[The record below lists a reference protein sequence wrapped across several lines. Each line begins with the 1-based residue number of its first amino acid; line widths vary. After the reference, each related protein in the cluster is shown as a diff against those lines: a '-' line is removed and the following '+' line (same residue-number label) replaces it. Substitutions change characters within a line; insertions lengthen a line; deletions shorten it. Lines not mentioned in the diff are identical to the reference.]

1 MEINGGRWNNFIY
14 MFNSFQNLKKHS
26 SSPQLLPF
34 WFFGGLIIAQIVFNM
49 LWIIWPLNWFINI
62 ALIFFYLAMMVI
74 LLGAVDMASRLDLER
89 NQINAMISSI
99 NDPAIS
105 YTENFEI
112 ILVNKAM
119 EKFIGI
125 SKKELLGK
133 NITPELSN
141 DARYGLLS
149 KLIFPSLAPVV
160 LEKSV
165 DTYPEKIKVKFYQP
179 KELILEI
186 ITTKVIDEKGKTYGF
201 LRIIHDLTKE
211 ELLRK
216 TQSDFITIVAH
227 QLRTPLSGLSWVLEI
242 LAKKEMGSLTSE
254 QEKLID
260 DGKRAM
266 KESLKTVEDL
276 LNVAQIE
283 EGRFGFQFSM
293 ADIEKIIEDV
303 LIKFEPVSK
312 MDDIKLVFHRPE
324 FQLKQFVMDSLRIKL
339 VLEILV
345 DNAIKYN
352 VKNGEVRIKID
363 PWEGKP
369 FILIS
374 VEDTGT
380 GISREDSLRLFT
392 KFFRSKS
399 ALKGQTSGI
408 GLGLYLAKNIID
420 RHGGKIWAK
429 SALGRGSIF
438 TFSLPIDS
446 DYIPSQ

>member
-1 MEINGGRWNNFIY
+1 MSNF
-14 MFNSFQNLKKHS
+14 FQNLKKHS

-34 WFFGGLIIAQIVFNM
+34 WFFGGLVIAQIVFNA

-62 ALIFFYLAMMVI
+62 ALIFFYLVMMVI
-74 LLGAVDMASRLDLER
+74 LLGAVDRASRLNLER

-141 DARYGLLS
+141 DTRYGLLS

-179 KELILEI
+179 KELVLEI

-260 DGKRAM
+260 DGKKAM
-266 KESLKTVEDL
+266 QESLKTVEDL
-276 LNVAQIE
+276 LNAAQIE

-324 FQLKQFVMDSLRIKL
+324 FQLKPFVMDPLRIKL

-380 GISREDSLRLFT
+380 GISREDLPRLFT
-392 KFFRSKS
+392 KFFRSKA

-420 RHGGKIWAK
+420 RHGGKIWVK

-438 TFSLPIDS
+438 TFSLPTDP

>member
-1 MEINGGRWNNFIY
+1 MLNF
-14 MFNSFQNLKKHS
+14 FQKLNKHFS
-26 SSPQLLPF
+26 SSQLLPF
-34 WFFGGLIIAQIVFNM
+34 WFFGGLVIAQIVFNS
-49 LWIIWPLNWFINI
+49 LWVIWPLNWFINI
-62 ALIFFYLAMMVI
+62 ALIIFYLAMTVVFI
-74 LLGAVDMASRLDLER
+74 GAVDKISRLDLER
-89 NQINAMISSI
+89 NQINAMVSSI

-125 SKKELLGK
+125 SKKELIGK

-141 DARYGLLS
+141 DARFGLLS
-149 KLIFPSLAPVV
+149 KIIFPSLAPVV
-160 LEKSV
+160 LEKSI

-186 ITTKVIDEKGKTYGF
+186 ITTKVIDDKGNPYGF

-227 QLRTPLSGLSWVLEI
+227 QLRTPLSGLSWILEM
-242 LAKKEMGSLTSE
+242 LAKREVGSLTSE

-260 DGKRAM
+260 DGRKAM

-293 ADIEKIIEDV
+293 ADIEKIIENV
-303 LIKFEPVSK
+303 FIKFEPVAK
-312 MDDIKLVFHRPE
+312 INDVRLIFQRPE
-324 FQLKQFVMDSLRIKL
+324 FQLKPFVMDPLRVKL

-345 DNAIKYN
+345 DNGLKYN
-352 VKNGEVRIKID
+352 VKNGEVRVNIN
-363 PWEGKP
+363 PMEGKP

-374 VEDTGT
+374 VEDTGV
-380 GISREDSLRLFT
+380 GISREDLSRLFT
-392 KFFRSKS
+392 KFFRSKA

>member
-1 MEINGGRWNNFIY
+1 MLNF
-14 MFNSFQNLKKHS
+14 FQKLNKHF
-26 SSPQLLPF
+26 SSPQLLLF
-34 WFFGGLIIAQIVFNM
+34 WFFGGLVIAQVVFNS

-62 ALIFFYLAMMVI
+62 ALIIFYLAMTVVFI
-74 LLGAVDMASRLDLER
+74 GAVDKVSRLDLER
-89 NQINAMISSI
+89 NQVNAMVSSI

-125 SKKELLGK
+125 SKKELIGK

-141 DARYGLLS
+141 DARFGLLS
-149 KLIFPSLAPVV
+149 KIIFPSLAPVV
-160 LEKSV
+160 LEKSI
-165 DTYPEKIKVKFYQP
+165 DLYPEKIKVKFYQP

-186 ITTKVIDEKGKTYGF
+186 ITTKVIDDKGNTYGF

-227 QLRTPLSGLSWVLEI
+227 QLRTPLSGLSWILEM
-242 LAKKEMGSLTSE
+242 LAKKEVGSLTLE

-260 DGKRAM
+260 DGRKAM
-266 KESLKTVEDL
+266 GESLKTVEDL
-276 LNVAQIE
+276 LNAAQIE

-293 ADIEKIIEDV
+293 ADIQKTIENV
-303 LIKFEPVSK
+303 LIKFEPAAKINDV
-312 MDDIKLVFHRPE
+312 KLIFQRPE
-324 FQLKQFVMDSLRIKL
+324 FQLKPFVMDPLRIKL

-345 DNAIKYN
+345 DNALKYN
-352 VKNGEVRIKID
+352 VKNGEVRVRID
-363 PWEGKP
+363 PMEGKP
-369 FILIS
+369 FVLVS
-374 VEDTGT
+374 VEDTGV
-380 GISREDSLRLFT
+380 GISREDLSRLFT
-392 KFFRSKS
+392 KFFRSKA

-408 GLGLYLAKNIID
+408 GLGLYLAKNIIEG
-420 RHGGKIWAK
+420 HGGKIWVQ

-438 TFSLPIDS
+438 TFSLPIDP

>member
-1 MEINGGRWNNFIY
+1 MLNF
-14 MFNSFQNLKKHS
+14 FQKLNKHFS
-26 SSPQLLPF
+26 SSQLLLF
-34 WFFGGLIIAQIVFNM
+34 WFFGGLVIAQVIFNS

-62 ALIFFYLAMMVI
+62 ALIIFYLVI
-74 LLGAVDMASRLDLER
+74 AAIFIGAVDKVSRLDLER
-89 NQINAMISSI
+89 NQINAMVSSI

-112 ILVNKAM
+112 ILVNKSM

-125 SKKELLGK
+125 SKKELIGK

-141 DARYGLLS
+141 DARFGLLS
-149 KLIFPSLAPVV
+149 KIIFPSLAPVV
-160 LEKSV
+160 LEKSI
-165 DTYPEKIKVKFYQP
+165 DLYPEKIKVKFYQP

-186 ITTKVIDEKGKTYGF
+186 ITTKVIDDKGNTYGF

-227 QLRTPLSGLSWVLEI
+227 QLRTPLSGLSWILEM
-242 LAKKEMGSLTSE
+242 LAKKEVGSLTSD

-260 DGKRAM
+260 DGRKAM
-266 KESLKTVEDL
+266 EESLKTVEDL
-276 LNVAQIE
+276 LNAAQIE

-293 ADIEKIIEDV
+293 ADIQKTIENV
-303 LIKFEPVSK
+303 LIKFEPVAK
-312 MDDIKLVFHRPE
+312 INDVKLIFQRPE
-324 FQLKQFVMDSLRIKL
+324 FQLKPFVMDPLRIKL

-345 DNAIKYN
+345 DNGLKYN
-352 VKNGEVRIKID
+352 VKNGEVRIRID
-363 PWEGKP
+363 PMEGKP
-369 FILIS
+369 FVLIS
-374 VEDTGT
+374 VEDTGV
-380 GISREDSLRLFT
+380 GISREDLSRLFT
-392 KFFRSKS
+392 KFFRSKA

-408 GLGLYLAKNIID
+408 GLGLYLAKNIIE

-438 TFSLPIDS
+438 TFSLPIDP

>member
-1 MEINGGRWNNFIY
+1 MLNF
-14 MFNSFQNLKKHS
+14 FQKLNKHFS
-26 SSPQLLPF
+26 SSQLLPF
-34 WFFGGLIIAQIVFNM
+34 WFFGGLVIAQVVFNS

-62 ALIFFYLAMMVI
+62 ALIIFYLAMTVVFI
-74 LLGAVDMASRLDLER
+74 GAVDKISRLDLER
-89 NQINAMISSI
+89 NQINAMVSSI

-119 EKFIGI
+119 ERFIGI
-125 SKKELLGK
+125 SKKELIGK

-141 DARYGLLS
+141 DARFGLLS
-149 KLIFPSLAPVV
+149 KIIFPSLAPVV
-160 LEKSV
+160 LEKSI
-165 DTYPEKIKVKFYQP
+165 DLYPEKIKVKFYQP

-186 ITTKVIDEKGKTYGF
+186 TTTKVIDDKGNTYGF

-227 QLRTPLSGLSWVLEI
+227 QLRTPLSGLSWILEM
-242 LAKKEMGSLTSE
+242 LAKKEVGSLTSD

-260 DGKRAM
+260 DGRKAM
-266 KESLKTVEDL
+266 EESLKTVEDL
-276 LNVAQIE
+276 LNAAQIE

-293 ADIEKIIEDV
+293 ADIQKTIENV
-303 LIKFEPVSK
+303 LIKFEPVAK
-312 MDDIKLVFHRPE
+312 INDVKLIFQRPE
-324 FQLKQFVMDSLRIKL
+324 FQLKPFVMDPLRIKL

-345 DNAIKYN
+345 DNGLKYN
-352 VKNGEVRIKID
+352 VKNGEVRIRID
-363 PWEGKP
+363 PMEGKP
-369 FILIS
+369 FVLIS
-374 VEDTGT
+374 VEDTGV
-380 GISREDSLRLFT
+380 GISREDLSRLFT
-392 KFFRSKS
+392 KFFRSKA

-408 GLGLYLAKNIID
+408 GLGLYLAKNIIE

-438 TFSLPIDS
+438 TFSLPIDP

>member
-1 MEINGGRWNNFIY
+1 ML
-14 MFNSFQNLKKHS
+14 SFFQKLNKHF

-34 WFFGGLIIAQIVFNM
+34 WFFGGLLVTQIVFNS
-49 LWIIWPLNWFINI
+49 LWIIWPLNWLINI
-62 ALIFFYLAMMVI
+62 ALIISYLSITVL
-74 LLGAVDMASRLDLER
+74 LLGTVDKVSRLDLER
-89 NQINAMISSI
+89 NQINAMLGSI
-99 NDPAIS
+99 NDPAVS

-125 SKKELLGK
+125 SKKELIGK

-141 DARYGLLS
+141 DARFGLLS
-149 KLIFPSLAPVV
+149 KIIFPSLAPVV
-160 LEKSV
+160 LEKSI

-186 ITTKVIDEKGKTYGF
+186 ITTKVIDDKGKTYGF

-211 ELLRK
+211 EVLRK

-227 QLRTPLSGLSWVLEI
+227 QLRTPLSGLSWILEM
-242 LAKKEMGSLTSE
+242 LGKKELGPLTLE
-254 QEKLID
+254 QEKLIN
-260 DGKRAM
+260 DGRKAM

-276 LNVAQIE
+276 LNAAQIE
-283 EGRFGFQFSM
+283 EGRFGFQFST
-293 ADIEKIIEDV
+293 ADMQKIIENV
-303 LIKFEPVSK
+303 LIKFEPVAK
-312 MDDIKLVFHRPE
+312 INDIKLIFQRPE
-324 FQLKQFVMDSLRIKL
+324 FQLKPFVMDPLRIKL

-345 DNAIKYN
+345 DNALKYN
-352 VKNGEVRIKID
+352 VKNGEVRVKID
-363 PWEGKP
+363 PMEGRP

-374 VEDTGT
+374 VEDTGI
-380 GISREDSLRLFT
+380 GISREDLSRLFT
-392 KFFRSKS
+392 KFFRSKA

-408 GLGLYLAKNIID
+408 GLGLYLAKNIIQ

-438 TFSLPIDS
+438 TFSLPIDP

>member
-1 MEINGGRWNNFIY
+1 MLNF
-14 MFNSFQNLKKHS
+14 FQKLNKHF
-26 SSPQLLPF
+26 SSPQLSPF
-34 WFFGGLIIAQIVFNM
+34 WFFGGLVIAQIVFNS

-62 ALIFFYLAMMVI
+62 ALIIFYLSMTVVFV
-74 LLGAVDMASRLDLER
+74 GAVDKLSRLDLER
-89 NQINAMISSI
+89 NQINAMVGSI

-105 YTENFEI
+105 YTGNFEI

-125 SKKELLGK
+125 SKKELIGK

-141 DARYGLLS
+141 DDRYGLLS
-149 KLIFPSLAPVV
+149 KIIFPSLAPVV
-160 LEKSV
+160 LEKSIN
-165 DTYPEKIKVKFYQP
+165 TYPEKIKVKFYKP
-179 KELILEI
+179 KELIVEI
-186 ITTKVIDEKGKTYGF
+186 ITTKVMDDKGKTYGF

-211 ELLRK
+211 EMLRK

-227 QLRTPLSGLSWVLEI
+227 QLRTPLSGLSWILEMI
-242 LAKKEMGSLTSE
+242 ANKESGPLTLE

-260 DGKRAM
+260 DGRKAM

-276 LNVAQIE
+276 LNAAQIE
-283 EGRFGFQFSM
+283 EGRFGFQFSTNN
-293 ADIEKIIEDV
+293 IEKIIENV

-312 MDDIKLVFHRPE
+312 INDVKLIFQRPE
-324 FQLKQFVMDSLRIKL
+324 FQLEPFVMDPLRVKL

-345 DNAIKYN
+345 DNALKYN

-363 PWEGKP
+363 TMEGKP

-374 VEDTGT
+374 VEDTGV
-380 GISREDSLRLFT
+380 GISREDLSRLFT
-392 KFFRSKS
+392 KFFRSKA

-420 RHGGKIWAK
+420 GHGGKIWAK

>member
-1 MEINGGRWNNFIY
+1 M
-14 MFNSFQNLKKHS
+14 
-26 SSPQLLPF
+26 
-34 WFFGGLIIAQIVFNM
+34 IAQIVFNS
-49 LWIIWPLNWFINI
+49 LWVIWPLNWFINI
-62 ALIFFYLAMMVI
+62 ALIIFYLAMTVVFI
-74 LLGAVDMASRLDLER
+74 GAVDKISRLDLER
-89 NQINAMISSI
+89 NQINAMVSSI

-125 SKKELLGK
+125 SKKELIGK

-141 DARYGLLS
+141 DARFGLLS
-149 KLIFPSLAPVV
+149 KIIFPSLAPVV
-160 LEKSV
+160 LEKSI

-186 ITTKVIDEKGKTYGF
+186 ITTKVIDDKGNPYGF

-227 QLRTPLSGLSWVLEI
+227 QLRTPLSGLSWILEM
-242 LAKKEMGSLTSE
+242 LAKREVGSLTSE

-260 DGKRAM
+260 DGRKAM

-293 ADIEKIIEDV
+293 ADVEKIIENV
-303 LIKFEPVSK
+303 FIKFEPVAK
-312 MDDIKLVFHRPE
+312 INDVRLIFQRPE
-324 FQLKQFVMDSLRIKL
+324 FQLKPFVMDPLRVKL

-345 DNAIKYN
+345 DNGLKYN
-352 VKNGEVRIKID
+352 VKNGEVRVNIN
-363 PWEGKP
+363 PMEGKP

-374 VEDTGT
+374 VEDTGV
-380 GISREDSLRLFT
+380 GISREDLSRLFT
-392 KFFRSKS
+392 KFFRSKA
-399 ALKGQTSGI
+399 ALKGRTSGI

>member
-1 MEINGGRWNNFIY
+1 MLNF
-14 MFNSFQNLKKHS
+14 FQKLNKHFS
-26 SSPQLLPF
+26 SSQLLPF
-34 WFFGGLIIAQIVFNM
+34 WFFGGLVIAQIVFNS
-49 LWIIWPLNWFINI
+49 LWVIWPLNWFINI
-62 ALIFFYLAMMVI
+62 ALIIFYLAMTVVFI
-74 LLGAVDMASRLDLER
+74 GVVDKISRLDLER
-89 NQINAMISSI
+89 NQINAMVSSI

-125 SKKELLGK
+125 SKKELIGK

-141 DARYGLLS
+141 DARFGLLS
-149 KLIFPSLAPVV
+149 KIIFPSLAPVV
-160 LEKSV
+160 LEKSI

-186 ITTKVIDEKGKTYGF
+186 TTTKVVDDKGNTYGF

-211 ELLRK
+211 EVLRK

-227 QLRTPLSGLSWVLEI
+227 QLRTPLSGLSWILEM
-242 LAKKEMGSLTSE
+242 LAKKDVGPLTSE
-254 QEKLID
+254 QEKLIY
-260 DGKRAM
+260 DGRKAM

-276 LNVAQIE
+276 LNAAQIE

-293 ADIEKIIEDV
+293 ADIEKIIENV
-303 LIKFEPVSK
+303 FIKFEPVAK
-312 MDDIKLVFHRPE
+312 INDVKLIFQRPE
-324 FQLKQFVMDSLRIKL
+324 VQLKPFVMDPLRVKL

-345 DNAIKYN
+345 DNGLKYN
-352 VKNGEVRIKID
+352 VKNGEVRVRID
-363 PWEGKP
+363 PMEGKP

-374 VEDTGT
+374 VEDTGV
-380 GISREDSLRLFT
+380 GISREDLSRLFT
-392 KFFRSKS
+392 KFFRSKA
-399 ALKGQTSGI
+399 ALKGRTSGI

>member
-1 MEINGGRWNNFIY
+1 MLDF
-14 MFNSFQNLKKHS
+14 FQKLNKHFS
-26 SSPQLLPF
+26 SSQLLPF
-34 WFFGGLIIAQIVFNM
+34 WFFGGLVIAQVIFNS

-62 ALIFFYLAMMVI
+62 ALIIFYLVI
-74 LLGAVDMASRLDLER
+74 AAIFIGAVDKVSRLDLER
-89 NQINAMISSI
+89 NQINAMVSSI

-125 SKKELLGK
+125 SKKELIGK

-141 DARYGLLS
+141 DVRFGLLS
-149 KLIFPSLAPVV
+149 KIIFPSLAPVV
-160 LEKSV
+160 LEKSI
-165 DTYPEKIKVKFYQP
+165 DLYPEKIKVKFYQP
-179 KELILEI
+179 KELIVEI
-186 ITTKVIDEKGKTYGF
+186 TTTKVIDDKGNTYGF

-211 ELLRK
+211 EILRK

-227 QLRTPLSGLSWVLEI
+227 QLRTPLSGLSWILEM
-242 LAKKEMGSLTSE
+242 LANKELGSLTSE
-254 QEKLID
+254 QEKLIN
-260 DGKRAM
+260 DGRKAM
-266 KESLKTVEDL
+266 EESLKTVEDL
-276 LNVAQIE
+276 LNAAQIE

-293 ADIEKIIEDV
+293 ADIEKIIENV
-303 LIKFEPVSK
+303 FIKFEPVTK
-312 MDDIKLVFHRPE
+312 INDVKLIFQRPE
-324 FQLKQFVMDSLRIKL
+324 FQLKPFVMDPLRIKL

-345 DNAIKYN
+345 DNGLKYN
-352 VKNGEVRIKID
+352 VKNGEVRIRID
-363 PWEGKP
+363 PMEGKP
-369 FILIS
+369 FVLIS
-374 VEDTGT
+374 VEDTGL
-380 GISREDSLRLFT
+380 GVSREDLSRLFT
-392 KFFRSKS
+392 KFFRSKA

-408 GLGLYLAKNIID
+408 GLGLYLAKNIIN

>member
-1 MEINGGRWNNFIY
+1 
-14 MFNSFQNLKKHS
+14 
-26 SSPQLLPF
+26 
-34 WFFGGLIIAQIVFNM
+34 
-49 LWIIWPLNWFINI
+49 
-62 ALIFFYLAMMVI
+62 
-74 LLGAVDMASRLDLER
+74 
-89 NQINAMISSI
+89 
-99 NDPAIS
+99 
-105 YTENFEI
+105 
-112 ILVNKAM
+112 
-119 EKFIGI
+119 
-125 SKKELLGK
+125 
-133 NITPELSN
+133 
-141 DARYGLLS
+141 
-149 KLIFPSLAPVV
+149 
-160 LEKSV
+160 
-165 DTYPEKIKVKFYQP
+165 
-179 KELILEI
+179 
-186 ITTKVIDEKGKTYGF
+186 

-216 TQSDFITIVAH
+216 TQSDLITIVAH
-227 QLRTPLSGLSWVLEI
+227 QLRTPLSGLSWILEI

-324 FQLKQFVMDSLRIKL
+324 FQLKPFVMDPLRIKL

-380 GISREDSLRLFT
+380 GISREDLPRLFT
-392 KFFRSKS
+392 KFFRSKA
-399 ALKGQTSGI
+399 ALKGQATGI

-429 SALGRGSIF
+429 SAIGRGSIF

>member
-1 MEINGGRWNNFIY
+1 MSNF
-14 MFNSFQNLKKHS
+14 FQNLKKHS
-26 SSPQLLPF
+26 SSPQLLPL
-34 WFFGGLIIAQIVFNM
+34 WFFGGLIIAQIVFNA

-62 ALIFFYLAMMVI
+62 ALIFFYLVMMVI
-74 LLGAVDMASRLDLER
+74 LLGAVDRASRLNLER

-141 DARYGLLS
+141 DTRYGLLS

-179 KELILEI
+179 KELVLEI

-260 DGKRAM
+260 DGKKAM
-266 KESLKTVEDL
+266 QESLKTVEDL
-276 LNVAQIE
+276 LNAAQIE

-324 FQLKQFVMDSLRIKL
+324 FQLKPFVMDPLRIKL

-380 GISREDSLRLFT
+380 GISREDLPRLFT
-392 KFFRSKS
+392 KFFRSKA

-429 SALGRGSIF
+429 SAIDRGSIF

>member
-1 MEINGGRWNNFIY
+1 M
-14 MFNSFQNLKKHS
+14 KKFFSQLNKYFFS
-26 SSPQLLPF
+26 SQLLPF
-34 WFFGGLIIAQIVFNM
+34 WFFGGLIITQIVFNAI
-49 LWIIWPLNWFINI
+49 WIIWPLNWFINVV
-62 ALIFFYLAMMVI
+62 LIVFYILVAIVI
-74 LLGAVDMASRLDLER
+74 LEAIDRASRFDLER

-105 YTENFEI
+105 YTGNFEI

-119 EKFIGI
+119 EKFLGI

-160 LEKSV
+160 LEKPM
-165 DTYPEKIKVKFYQP
+165 DTYPERIKVKFYQP

-211 ELLRK
+211 EVLRQ

-227 QLRTPLSGLSWVLEI
+227 QLRTPLSGLSWILEI
-242 LAKKEMGSLTSE
+242 LANKEMGPLTLE
-254 QEKLID
+254 QEKMID
-260 DGKRAM
+260 DGEEAV

-293 ADIEKIIEDV
+293 TDIEKVIENT
-303 LIKFEPVSK
+303 LIKFEPSANMNGV
-312 MDDIKLVFHRPE
+312 KLIFHRPE
-324 FQLKQFVMDSLRIKL
+324 FQLKPFVMDPLRIKL
-339 VLEILV
+339 VLEILI

-352 VKNGEVRIKID
+352 VKNGDVKIRIE
-363 PWEGKP
+363 PMEGKP

-374 VEDTGT
+374 VEDTGV
-380 GISREDSLRLFT
+380 GISREDLPRLFT
-392 KFFRSKS
+392 KFFRSKA

-420 RHGGKIWAK
+420 KHGGKIWVR
-429 SALGRGSIF
+429 SSLGRGSVF
-438 TFSLPIDS
+438 TFSLPIDP

>member
-1 MEINGGRWNNFIY
+1 MLNF
-14 MFNSFQNLKKHS
+14 FQKLNKHFS
-26 SSPQLLPF
+26 SSQLLPF
-34 WFFGGLIIAQIVFNM
+34 WFFGGLVIAQVVFNS

-62 ALIFFYLAMMVI
+62 ALIIFYLAMTVVFI
-74 LLGAVDMASRLDLER
+74 GAVDKISRLDLER
-89 NQINAMISSI
+89 NQINAMVSSI

-119 EKFIGI
+119 ERFIGI
-125 SKKELLGK
+125 SKKELIGK

-141 DARYGLLS
+141 DARFGLLS
-149 KLIFPSLAPVV
+149 KIIFPSLAPVV
-160 LEKSV
+160 LEKSI
-165 DTYPEKIKVKFYQP
+165 DLYPEKIKVKFYQP

-186 ITTKVIDEKGKTYGF
+186 TTTKVIDDKGNTYGF

-227 QLRTPLSGLSWVLEI
+227 QLRTPLSGLSWILEM
-242 LAKKEMGSLTSE
+242 LAKKEVGSLTLE

-260 DGKRAM
+260 DGRKAM
-266 KESLKTVEDL
+266 GESLKTVEDL
-276 LNVAQIE
+276 LNAAQIE

-293 ADIEKIIEDV
+293 ADIQKTIENV
-303 LIKFEPVSK
+303 LIKFEPAAKINDV
-312 MDDIKLVFHRPE
+312 KLIFQRPE
-324 FQLKQFVMDSLRIKL
+324 FQLKPFVMDPLRIKL

-345 DNAIKYN
+345 DNALKYN
-352 VKNGEVRIKID
+352 VKNGEVRVRID
-363 PWEGKP
+363 PMEGKP
-369 FILIS
+369 FVLVS
-374 VEDTGT
+374 VEDTGV
-380 GISREDSLRLFT
+380 GISREDLSRLFT
-392 KFFRSKS
+392 KFFRSKA

-408 GLGLYLAKNIID
+408 GLGLYLAKNIIEG
-420 RHGGKIWAK
+420 HGGKIWVQ

-438 TFSLPIDS
+438 TFSLPIDP

>member
-1 MEINGGRWNNFIY
+1 MLNF
-14 MFNSFQNLKKHS
+14 FQKLNKHF
-26 SSPQLLPF
+26 SSPQLSPF
-34 WFFGGLIIAQIVFNM
+34 WFFGGLVIAQIVFNS

-62 ALIFFYLAMMVI
+62 ALIIFYLSMTVVFV
-74 LLGAVDMASRLDLER
+74 GAVDKLSRLDLER
-89 NQINAMISSI
+89 NQINAMVGSI

-105 YTENFEI
+105 YTGNFEI

-125 SKKELLGK
+125 SKKELIGK

-141 DARYGLLS
+141 DDRYGLLS
-149 KLIFPSLAPVV
+149 KIIFPSLAPVV
-160 LEKSV
+160 LEKSIN
-165 DTYPEKIKVKFYQP
+165 TYPEKIKVKFYKP
-179 KELILEI
+179 KELIVEI
-186 ITTKVIDEKGKTYGF
+186 ITTKVMDDKGKTYGF

-211 ELLRK
+211 EMLRK

-227 QLRTPLSGLSWVLEI
+227 QLRTPLSGLSWILEMI
-242 LAKKEMGSLTSE
+242 ANKESGPLTLE

-260 DGKRAM
+260 DGRKAM

-276 LNVAQIE
+276 LNAAQIE
-283 EGRFGFQFSM
+283 EGRFGFQFSTNN
-293 ADIEKIIEDV
+293 IEKIIENV

-312 MDDIKLVFHRPE
+312 INDVKLIFQRPE
-324 FQLKQFVMDSLRIKL
+324 FQLEPFVMDPLRVKL

-345 DNAIKYN
+345 DNALKYN

-363 PWEGKP
+363 TMEGKP

-374 VEDTGT
+374 VEDTGV
-380 GISREDSLRLFT
+380 GISREDLSRLFT
-392 KFFRSKS
+392 KFFRSKA

-420 RHGGKIWAK
+420 GHGGKIWAK

-438 TFSLPIDS
+438 TFSLPMDS

>member
-1 MEINGGRWNNFIY
+1 MLNF
-14 MFNSFQNLKKHS
+14 FQKLNKHFS
-26 SSPQLLPF
+26 SSQLLPF
-34 WFFGGLIIAQIVFNM
+34 WFFGGLVIAQIVFNS
-49 LWIIWPLNWFINI
+49 LWVIWPLNWFINI
-62 ALIFFYLAMMVI
+62 ALIIFYLAMTVVFI
-74 LLGAVDMASRLDLER
+74 GVVDKISRLDLER
-89 NQINAMISSI
+89 NQINAMVSSI

-125 SKKELLGK
+125 SKKELIGK

-149 KLIFPSLAPVV
+149 KIIFPSLAPVV
-160 LEKSV
+160 LEKSI
-165 DTYPEKIKVKFYQP
+165 DLYPEKIKVKFYQP

-186 ITTKVIDEKGKTYGF
+186 ITTKVIDDKGNTYGF

-227 QLRTPLSGLSWVLEI
+227 QLRTPLSGLSWILEM
-242 LAKKEMGSLTSE
+242 LAKKEVGSLTSE
-254 QEKLID
+254 QEKLIN
-260 DGKRAM
+260 DGRKAM
-266 KESLKTVEDL
+266 GESLKTVEDL

-293 ADIEKIIEDV
+293 ADIEKIIENV
-303 LIKFEPVSK
+303 LIKFEPVAK
-312 MDDIKLVFHRPE
+312 INDIKLIFQRPE
-324 FQLKQFVMDSLRIKL
+324 FQLKPFVMDPLRVKL

-345 DNAIKYN
+345 DNALKYN
-352 VKNGEVRIKID
+352 VKNGEVRVRID
-363 PWEGKP
+363 PMEGKP
-369 FILIS
+369 FVLIS
-374 VEDTGT
+374 VEDTGI
-380 GISREDSLRLFT
+380 GISREDLSRLFT
-392 KFFRSKS
+392 KFFRSKA

-408 GLGLYLAKNIID
+408 GLGLYLAKNIIE

-438 TFSLPIDS
+438 TFSLPIDP